1 MGYVPYTKT
10 TWQLGDTITAE
21 KLNNI
26 EDGVYNNNT
35 VCNEAATTVSLMAT
49 PRLQFAIVPVS
60 GNIYALMDRTMSAP
74 LSFADA
80 ADYYSSVFGAFFAM
94 ILNQDGT
101 AYRIMNVA
109 SADLGNQTL
118 NLMCIDGGV
127 LYELAL
133 QDSGSGLVGTLTT
146 KTL

>member
-10 TWQLGDTITAE
+10 YWQLGDTITAE

-35 VCNEAATTVSLMAT
+35 VCNEAVTTVSLMDT
-49 PRLQFAIVPVS
+49 MRLQFAIVPVS

-74 LSFADA
+74 LSFDDA
-80 ADYYSSVFGAFFAM
+80 LTAYTSVFGAFFAM
-94 ILNQDGT
+94 ILNAQGT
-101 AYRIMNVA
+101 AYRVMNVV
-109 SADLGNQTL
+109 SADLDNQTV

>member
-35 VCNEAATTVSLMAT
+35 VCENAVTSTYLISATSF
-49 PRLQFAIVPVS
+49 QFPVVPVS
-60 GNIYALMDRTMSAP
+60 GNIFAVVDGATQTP
-74 LSFADA
+74 LSFEDA
-80 ADYYSSVFGAFFAM
+80 MTCYSSIKGAFFAM
-94 ILNQDGT
+94 ILNQQGT
-101 AYRIMNVA
+101 AYRVMSVVA
-109 SADLGNQTL
+109 ADIPNQTV

-133 QDSGSGLVGTLTT
+133 QDSGNGLVGTLTT

>member
-1 MGYVPYTKT
+1 MGYVPYTPT
-10 TWQLGDTITAE
+10 NWTNGDTITAE
-21 KLNNI
+21 KLNNL

-35 VCNEAATTVSLMAT
+35 VCESAVTSTYLIST
-49 PRLQFAIVPVS
+49 KSFQFAVVPVS
-60 GNIYALMDRTMSAP
+60 GTTYAVVDGTTQTP

-80 ADYYSSVFGAFFAM
+80 LNAYTSIYGAFFAM
-94 ILNQDGT
+94 ITNQQGT
-101 AYRIMNVA
+101 AYRVMSVA
-109 SADLGNQTL
+109 AADIPNQTV

-133 QDSGSGLVGTLTT
+133 QDSGNGLAGTLTT

>member
-10 TWQLGDTITAE
+10 YWQLGDTITAE

-35 VCNEAATTVSLMAT
+35 VCNDALTLSSLLNTTS
-49 PRLQFAIVPVS
+49 LQFAVVPVS
-60 GNIYALMDRTMSAP
+60 GNTYAVVDGSTQTP
-74 LSFADA
+74 VSFATA
-80 ADYYSSVFGAFFAM
+80 LNTYTSVMGAFFAM
-94 ILNQDGT
+94 VLNQAGT
-101 AYRIMNVA
+101 AFRVMTVVA
-109 SADLGNQTL
+109 ASIPDQTV
-118 NLMCIDGGV
+118 NLMCIDSGV

-133 QDSGSGLVGTLTT
+133 QDSGNGLVGTLTT

>member
-35 VCNEAATTVSLMAT
+35 VCNEAVTSASLLNTT
-49 PRLQFAIVPVS
+49 RLQFPVVPVS
-60 GNIYALMDRTMSAP
+60 GNTYVVMDRFAANP
-74 LSFADA
+74 LSFVDA
-80 ADYYSSVFGAFFAM
+80 INAYSSIYGAFFAM
-94 ILNQDGT
+94 ITNQQGT
-101 AYRIMNVA
+101 AYRVMNVVA
-109 SADLGNQTL
+109 ADIPNQTV

-127 LYELAL
+127 LYELAT
-133 QDSGSGLVGTLTT
+133 QDSGNGLVGTLTT